1 MSRKQSFRI
10 LPPLLL
16 IAVLA
21 LSGCTPLIPPVTAGG
36 VAPTPVES
44 VEKGGVENPS
54 LFIDPAVFQTAL
66 LHAIAAREPD
76 KLQRWMTET
85 FLTGTWRADRSDT
98 SSADALKSLYADQ
111 LGAEISLE
119 PVKDADLKAL
129 MGGTDPLSIPSGEA
143 GVTDAFLVSGWGKDG
158 RDEAILFVA
167 RQADNSLKW
176 HGWMTVQGGF
186 SGVRLGGIQPYQ
198 NDALGFSL
206 YLPKDYELPDP
217 NASTVFFLG
226 PGVGHPD
233 ENRAAAFISVEPANG
248 RTAEQVATQL
258 AEKTKAEMGDG
269 YTGAVITIMDIDGE
283 PAYSVSGLPGQDIN
297 RQLFMVHNDLL
308 YTLMFVP
315 DSSQAAAY
323 SQMEDVY
330 AMIVNTFHFTQ

>member
-1 MSRKQSFRI
+1 MIHKKTFRI
-10 LPPLLL
+10 LLL
-16 IAVLA
+16 IAVLL
-21 LSGCTPLIPPVTAGG
+21 LSGCTPLIPPVTTAGG
-36 VAPTPVES
+36 PPNPVVS
-44 VEKGGVENPS
+44 VEKGEVENPS
-54 LFIDPAVFQTAL
+54 LFIDSAVFQSAL
-66 LHAIAAREPD
+66 LHAIAARDPD
-76 KLQRWMTET
+76 KLQRWMTEP
-85 FLTGTWRADRSDT
+85 FLAGTWRADRSDT
-98 SSADALKSLYADQ
+98 SSAFALVSLYAGQ
-111 LGAEISLE
+111 LGAEIRLE
-119 PVKDADLKAL
+119 PVMDADLKAL
-129 MGGTDPLSIPSGEA
+129 MGGTDPLLIPGGKA

-167 RQADNSLKW
+167 RQPDNSLKW
-176 HGWMTVQGGF
+176 QGWMRVQGGF
-186 SGVRLGGIQPYQ
+186 SGARLGGIQPYQ

-217 NASTVFFLG
+217 DASTGMFLA

-233 ENRAAAFISVEPANG
+233 ENRAAAFFSVEPANG

-258 AEKTKAEMGDG
+258 AEYTKAEMGEG
-269 YTGAVITIMDIDGE
+269 YTGAAITVLDIDGE
-283 PAYSVSGLPGQDIN
+283 PAYFVSGLPGQDIN

-315 DSSQAAAY
+315 DSPHAAAY